1 MIKSRILRNNFIRY
15 YQLTGLQSTAG
26 PGFFI
31 AAIEERFLSIMVT
44 NSFKKPQQHL
54 ISAIAY
60 TFFLHLVEDCLD
72 RVG

>member
-31 AAIEERFLSIMVT
+31 AAIEERFLS
-44 NSFKKPQQHL
+44 
-54 ISAIAY
+54 AITHHGY
-60 TFFLHLVEDCLD
+60 KFF
-72 RVG
+72 